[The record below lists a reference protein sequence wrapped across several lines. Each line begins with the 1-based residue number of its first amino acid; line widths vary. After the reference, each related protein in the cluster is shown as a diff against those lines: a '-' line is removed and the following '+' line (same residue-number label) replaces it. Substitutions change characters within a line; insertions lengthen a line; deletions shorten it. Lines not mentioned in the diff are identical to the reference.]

1 MAPIRCAGV
10 IDFTRREVKGKYRTP
25 KTVEDVMRC
34 EQDGRYPTDLLIGGR
49 RVRVW
54 LCESCV
60 KVKGDG

>member
-1 MAPIRCAGV
+1 V